1 MSSKGHPEQSGHATE
16 GDPALRDTN
25 LMEWDADLERYRLAA
40 IVESSDD
47 AIIGLSL
54 KGCIE
59 TWNPGAEKLFGYT
72 AEEVRGLPSMI
83 LVPADN
89 STIVESLLEEVRWG
103 RNVQHYEST
112 RVRKD
117 GSRVEVSLNVSPI
130 RDGEGRVVGA
140 SVIARDV
147 SESKKARLALE
158 RAHDELEARVAER
171 TRELA
176 HLNEK
181 LSRTVDEQKE
191 VNERLQAEIEERRR
205 LEERVLQISER
216 EQRRIGQDM
225 HDGLGQH
232 LTGVA
237 CLSKALQQKLQAA
250 GELGVAESAQLVDL
264 VDEGIQQ
271 TRNLARGLYPA
282 ELETHGLLASLTT
295 FATTAQQLYDTS
307 CRVVCLQPLA
317 EPDPRTSIQL
327 YRIAQEAVSNAVKHG
342 GASYIAIGIEAVN
355 DGLRFA
361 IEDDGIGIAE
371 GSAET
376 GGLGLAIMRYR
387 AESIG
392 ARLDI
397 GRRQSGGTAVV
408 CQIPLYTKHH
418 GNE

>member
-1 MSSKGHPEQSGHATE
+1 MNDRSHPKRSGSSTE
-16 GDPALRDTN
+16 GDATLPNTN

-54 KGCIE
+54 KGRIE

-181 LSRTVDEQKE
+181 LSHTVDEQQKA
-191 VNERLQAEIEERRR
+191 NERLQAEIEERRR

-250 GELGVAESAQLVDL
+250 GELGVAESAQLVGL

-295 FATTAQQLYDTS
+295 FAATAQQLYDTS

-317 EPDPRTSIQL
+317 EPDLRTSIQL
-327 YRIAQEAVSNAVKHG
+327 YRIAQEAISNAVKHG
-342 GASYIAIGIEAVN
+342 GASYIAIGIEAV
-355 DGLRFA
+355 DGDLRFA

-371 GSAET
+371 GSADT

-392 ARLDI
+392 ARIEI

-408 CQIPLYTKHH
+408 CQIPLYTRHH

>member
-1 MSSKGHPEQSGHATE
+1 
-16 GDPALRDTN
+16 
-25 LMEWDADLERYRLAA
+25 MEWDADLERYRLAA

-54 KGCIE
+54 KGRIE

-89 STIVESLLEEVRWG
+89 STIVESLLEEIRWG
-103 RNVQHYEST
+103 RTVQHYEST

-130 RDGEGRVVGA
+130 RDGAGRVVGA

-158 RAHDELEARVAER
+158 RAHEELEARVVER

-176 HLNEK
+176 RLNEK
-181 LSRTVDEQKE
+181 LSETVDEQQR

-237 CLSKALQQKLQAA
+237 CLSKALQQKLQAS
-250 GELGVAESAQLVDL
+250 GDLGVAESKQLVEL

-282 ELETHGLLASLTT
+282 ELETHGLLAALTT
-295 FATTAQQLYDTS
+295 FASTAQHLYDTS

-342 GASYIAIGIEAVN
+342 GARYIAIGIEAV
-355 DGLRFA
+355 
-361 IEDDGIGIAE
+361 DDGHPVRDRGR
-371 GSAET
+371 
-376 GGLGLAIMRYR
+376 RYR
-387 AESIG
+387 HRGGKRPDGWNG
-392 ARLDI
+392 A
-397 GRRQSGGTAVV
+397 
-408 CQIPLYTKHH
+408 
-418 GNE
+418 GNHALPRGVDWRAS